1 MSIRE
6 LLGVQHPLGN
16 AGMAGVAGPELCAA
30 VAEAGGIGTLALG
43 GTPAD
48 EAVARVESVRELTE
62 NPFGVNFIGWILE
75 RDSSPLD
82 AVLEA
87 GVSSVTLSFADPG
100 PYIQRIHDAGAVV
113 LQQVQTVEG
122 AVSAVE
128 AGVDALIAQGT
139 EAGGHTGQIP
149 LLPLLP
155 QVVDAAGDIPVLA
168 AGGIGDGRGLAAVL
182 MLGAQGALM
191 GTRFIVAD
199 EAVSRWPKLPDQVL
213 AATASDTVWTRAI
226 DVVDGGGTSL
236 WPEPIGARL
245 IRTPF
250 LEKWLL
256 HEDTLAVQ
264 LQEAVASP
272 EERSGD
278 ARDPTPAYAGP
289 IAGMIS
295 SRESAAAILA
305 ATISQATETLTGPRV
320 ALGD

>member
-6 LLGVQHPLGN
+6 LLGVRHPLGN

-30 VAEAGGIGTLALG
+30 VADAGGIGTLALG
-43 GTPAD
+43 GATAD
-48 EAVARVESVRELTE
+48 EAASRVGRVRELTK
-62 NPFGVNFIGWILE
+62 NPFGVNFIAWMLG
-75 RDSSPLD
+75 RDTGPLD
-82 AVLEA
+82 AALEA
-87 GVSSVTLSFADPG
+87 GVSSVTLSFGDSA
-100 PYIQRIHDAGAVV
+100 PYVHRIHDAGAVV

-122 AVSAVE
+122 AVAAVE

-155 QVVDAAGDIPVLA
+155 QVVDAARDVPVLA

-182 MLGAQGALM
+182 MLGASGALM

-199 EAVSRWPKLPDQVL
+199 EAVSAWPKLPDQVL
-213 AATASDTVWTRAI
+213 AASASDTVWTTAI
-226 DVVDGGGTSL
+226 DVVNGGGTSQ
-236 WPEPIGARL
+236 WPAPIGARL

-256 HEDTLAVQ
+256 HEDSLAAQ
-264 LQEAVASP
+264 LRAAVAAP
-272 EERSGD
+272 EERVGD
-278 ARDPTPAYAGP
+278 DRDPTPAYAGP

-295 SRESAAAILA
+295 RRESAADILA
-305 ATISQATETLTGPRV
+305 STISQAREVLTGRRV